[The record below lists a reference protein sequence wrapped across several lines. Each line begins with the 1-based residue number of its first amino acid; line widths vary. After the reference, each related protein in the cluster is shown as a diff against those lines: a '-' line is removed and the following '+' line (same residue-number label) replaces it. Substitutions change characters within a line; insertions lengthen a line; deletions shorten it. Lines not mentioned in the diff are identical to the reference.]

1 MKLITKH
8 VSFKYK
14 YDILA
19 TQENSGFS
27 EKKNLVFW
35 KRIKEISNSFFGK
48 IFNIF
53 LCKYNLHKTF
63 SNSGIKC

>member
-1 MKLITKH
+1 MKLITMH

-27 EKKNLVFW
+27 GKKSRFLKAYKGNFQ
-35 KRIKEISNSFFGK
+35 F
-48 IFNIF
+48 IFRED
-53 LCKYNLHKTF
+53 L
-63 SNSGIKC
+63 

>member
-1 MKLITKH
+1 MKLITMH

-27 EKKNLVFW
+27 GKK
-35 KRIKEISNSFFGK
+35 ISFFE
-48 IFNIF
+48 
-53 LCKYNLHKTF
+53 
-63 SNSGIKC
+63 SV